1 MGERWSVKTDSDISR
16 LRQRDKRKW
25 DANSDED
32 TFLADL
38 EHRQGRPEP
47 FIGLSYSTRL
57 WTFYMFDL
65 MGITLMRRS
74 AAAATRKRSSSGSV
88 TEDSLPSTE
97 ILRHALRRANALEP
111 TKAN

>member
-1 MGERWSVKTDSDISR
+1 MKGKKKSSILEGAIRETGVPVELEAR
-16 LRQRDKRKW
+16 M
-25 DANSDED
+25 
-32 TFLADL
+32 ADL